1 MVDSSTVQD
10 SPKKATKP
18 PPCRG
23 PYHCHV
29 ASGNA
34 SSICAAK
41 CFKCSSSSSANPG
54 QTPEGFLSRTKMA
67 NSHQQ
72 MTPPRKVF
80 FKMCFIEKRVTNSQA
95 WDIFWGVP
103 WKPKGY
109 PKIQSSKPDQRDISP
124 CHPPQILSFRCCHD
138 HCFQNLTS
146 GSFRWLLAK
155 REGSSPCLFESL
167 VNLWEIHKS
176 FVMAGKIRFK
186 SPYK

>member
-1 MVDSSTVQD
+1 MSRPLSL
-10 SPKKATKP
+10 P
-18 PPCRG
+18 RG
-23 PYHCHV
+23 L
-29 ASGNA
+29 G
-34 SSICAAK
+34 K
-41 CFKCSSSSSANPG
+41 CFIHLCR
-54 QTPEGFLSRTKMA
+54 QMLQMLQFLLGKSRTNTRGFFESDK
-67 NSHQQ
+67 NGQLPP
-72 MTPPRKVF
+72 TNDPPRKVF

>member
-80 FKMCFIEKRVTNSQA
+80 FKMCFIEKRSQILKPG
-95 WDIFWGVP
+95 IFFGGVP
-103 WKPKGY
+103 WKPKEY
-109 PKIQSSKPDQRDISP
+109 PKIQSSKPDQRTS
-124 CHPPQILSFRCCHD
+124 HPVTPPPKSWA
-138 HCFQNLTS
+138 S
-146 GSFRWLLAK
+146 GAAMTTVSR
-155 REGSSPCLFESL
+155 GSL
-167 VNLWEIHKS
+167 VEVSGGSWQR
-176 FVMAGKIRFK
+176 GKEVPHVCLK
-186 SPYK
+186 V